1 MTRTTVL
8 LAAIVS
14 SIAVSAAPA
23 AQLIGSATEAKNEVT
38 GTLDQLVR
46 TINTGDGVSANEIV
60 KTGAGSATVI
70 TFLDDTSLN
79 IGASSTIV
87 LDSFIYNPD
96 GNADQAVLNLTK
108 GAFRFVTGKSDPSKF
123 VIRTQV
129 ATLGIKGTDFVVLCD
144 GEERCGVVVAKGM
157 VQICP
162 RPDLPIDCEA
172 AFALDRK
179 KNAAIIGADGETT
192 GPRSIP
198 SGLVKQIVAA
208 VGAGKDGLT
217 PALIAAG
224 FRRSAPPAPKPINAT
239 PG

>member
-1 MTRTTVL
+1 MTRAGAL
-8 LAAIVS
+8 CAAIVS
-14 SIAVSAAPA
+14 TLAVSAAPA

-60 KTGAGSATVI
+60 KTGAGSATLI
-70 TFLDDTSLN
+70 TFLDDTSLAV
-79 IGASSTIV
+79 GASSTIV
-87 LDSFIYNPD
+87 LDSFVYNPE
-96 GNADQAVLNLTK
+96 GNADEAVINLTK
-108 GAFRFVTGKSDPSKF
+108 GAFRFVSGKSDPGKF

-162 RPDLPIDCEA
+162 RPDLPVDCEA

-179 KNAAIIGADGETT
+179 KNAAIIGPDGETT
-192 GPRSIP
+192 GARSIP
-198 SGLVKQIVAA
+198 SGLVKTIIAGVTS
-208 VGAGKDGLT
+208 GKDGLN
-217 PALIAAG
+217 PAVIAAG
-224 FRRSAPPAPKPINAT
+224 FRRSSPPAPKPVNGT